1 VGERPL
7 QARSGFVGFDLR
19 DLRPRW
25 MAWCESVGTSP
36 SEAFRRI
43 VRSLK
48 LGKWPSGAGREQST
62 PPADVRSKAV
72 CVRLKVP
79 LTADESTAL
88 YKAASRDG
96 LPPPRWI
103 VALIRAN
110 VFNRAQPTAHA
121 VEALNNSNFQV
132 QAIGRNLNQLVRA
145 LNAIADHLDNGR
157 LKEAGDGL
165 RTHWRRGYLD
175 QLVHEVRG
183 VIDRHLPLV
192 TDVLTDSERR
202 WRRRSQGETG
212 DGAARVL

>member
-1 VGERPL
+1 
-7 QARSGFVGFDLR
+7 
-19 DLRPRW
+19 
-25 MAWCESVGTSP
+25 MAWCESVETSP

-43 VRSLK
+43 VRGLK
-48 LGKWPSGAGREQST
+48 PGTWPSGAGREQGA
-62 PPADVRSKAV
+62 PPAGIRSKAV
-72 CVRLKVP
+72 RLRLKVP
-79 LTADESTAL
+79 LTADESAAL
-88 YKAASRDG
+88 YEAASRDR

-110 VFNRAQPTAHA
+110 VFNRAQPTPHA
-121 VEALNNSNFQV
+121 VEVLNNSNFQV

-165 RTHWRRGYLD
+165 RTHWRREYLD

-192 TDVLTDSERR
+192 TDVLTESERR
-202 WRRRSQGETG
+202 WRRRSGRETG
-212 DGAARVL
+212 DGATRAL